1 MKYKSIVKWLIIAMV
16 GGAVIS
22 VASFVEA
29 DIQIDG
35 ISINQYINVN

>member
-22 VASFVEA
+22 AASFVEA